1 MTNIRYACAQNRE
14 SCPQHHDHEDGDWW
28 GWWKDD
34 EDEEED
40 MNLNWEVMSTVH
52 QAGLQNRES
61 CPHYLCSSPPRHA
74 HCTCTGAQ
82 EYGQIPQCHA
92 ADVNLKILWTQ
103 DISFWFSAIRSVHFH
118 WQWFT
123 MCCGVL
129 IVENV
134 EVIGTDSEF
143 CSNNMLTLWERKV
156 AQRVETCAPDLR
168 D

>member
-1 MTNIRYACAQNRE
+1 MGN
-14 SCPQHHDHEDGDWW
+14 
-28 GWWKDD
+28 DD

-92 ADVNLKILWTQ
+92 ADVNLKIFYAEAK
-103 DISFWFSAIRSVHFH
+103 IIH
-118 WQWFT
+118 
-123 MCCGVL
+123 
-129 IVENV
+129 
-134 EVIGTDSEF
+134 SEF
-143 CSNNMLTLWERKV
+143 QTYKKCQLALVLVQNVLW
-156 AQRVETCAPDLR
+156 CADC
-168 D
+168 